1 MLSGVARYI
10 HEHGRW
16 ALYLKPFRVEKSLHD
31 WLEHWNGDGIIAAIG
46 DPEQFD
52 VRSLRMPIVDVMG
65 VKRFPGVP
73 LVHTN
78 DEAVGR
84 LGAEHLLERGFRQ
97 FGFVEYQGR
106 FWSERRRAGF
116 LAALGDL
123 GPRCSVHTVIEPSG
137 GGGPAEF
144 ERQQNR
150 LAEWLQTLPKP
161 VGIMATNDL
170 LGQQVLEACMRLG
183 VEVPEQ
189 VAVVGADND
198 EPICSI
204 CYPPLSSV
212 IINDHQRGY
221 EAAAVLDRLMSGREP
236 LCDPTW
242 VEPVGV
248 CARQSTDIMAIDDE
262 LVARALRFIRDHASE
277 PIGVD
282 DVVAEI
288 PLSRSMLERRFRQA
302 VGRSINSEIVRTR
315 INQAIGMLTQ
325 TELGLKEVALRCGFG
340 AQAYMNAVFQQ
351 KLGRTPGS
359 YRKPH
364 RPGGMQVPMDGG

>member
-10 HEHGRW
+10 HENSRW
-16 ALYLKPFRVEKSLHD
+16 ALYLKPFRVEKSLRE
-31 WLEHWNGDGIIAAIG
+31 WLEHWTGDGIIAAIG

-52 VRSLRMPIVDVMG
+52 VPSLRIPIVDVMG

-73 LVHTN
+73 LIHTN
-78 DEAVGR
+78 DDAVGR

-97 FGFVEYQGR
+97 FGFVEYEAR
-106 FWSERRRAGF
+106 FWSERRRIGF
-116 LAALGDL
+116 HQALGPL
-123 GPRCSVHTVIEPSG
+123 ASNCTVHTMLEPSG
-137 GGGPAEF
+137 GGGPTGF
-144 ERQQNR
+144 EQQQHR
-150 LAEWLQTLPKP
+150 LAEWIKTLPKP

-170 LGQQVLEACMRLG
+170 SAQQVLEACMRLR

-221 EAAAVLDRLMSGREP
+221 EAAAVLDRLMSGLEP

-248 CARQSTDIMAIDDE
+248 YARQSTDIMAIDDQ
-262 LVARALRFIRDHASE
+262 LVARAMRFVREHACE
-277 PIGVD
+277 PISVD

-288 PLSRSMLERRFRQA
+288 PLSRSMLERRFKHA

-315 INQAIGMLTQ
+315 INQAIGMISQ
-325 TELGLKEVALRCGFG
+325 TELGLKEVARRCGFG

-351 KLGRTPGS
+351 RLGRTPGS
-359 YRKPH
+359 YRRPH
-364 RPGGMQVPMDGG
+364 RHDGSDVPLEGP